1 MIIESFD
8 GQREDEDIVAT
19 WRQHPWVLSKTALWI
34 ILIGIIGSLPLAIWS
49 PSWGVKFMLLGF
61 VIAALYGLMRYYLW
75 LNTIYILTNQR
86 IFSIAQKGIFFRSNT
101 EVPLANIQN
110 VSHTQ
115 RGLFQMTLKY
125 GDIEIE
131 TAGTKTAMFLKN
143 VEKPY
148 LVQQKILAKQEGSV

>member
-8 GQREDEDIVAT
+8 GQREDEDIIAV
-19 WRQHPWVLSKTALWI
+19 WRQHPWVMAKSAMI
-34 ILIGIIGSLPLAIWS
+34 AVLIVVVGSIPLALS
-49 PSWGVKFMLLGF
+49 FSWGLWALALFT
-61 VIAALYGLMRYYLW
+61 IAAVFYFLGGYFLW

-86 IFSIAQKGIFFRSNT
+86 IFAILQKGILFRSNT

-115 RGLFQMTLKY
+115 KGVFQMTLKY
-125 GDIEIE
+125 GNIEIE
-131 TAGTKTAMFLKN
+131 TSGAKTAMILKN

-148 LVQQKILAKQEGSV
+148 VVQQKILSKQERE